1 MPHKQ
6 RHRIAKLRFSQMV
19 AEPGIME
26 NVAIMERGLLV
37 KTGPGRFFGKSMLA
51 LACCGGIMAF
61 GAGGASGQPQDAPP
75 PPPTQNSLNIPQD
88 VTLFGKSDPNIRK
101 ATAVINGEIITG
113 TDVDQRLALI
123 ITANGGKVGDEEKD
137 RLRLQVLRNLIDE
150 TLQIQEA
157 KANDITVDQAE
168 IEQSYARVAQNFGRN
183 PEQFDEFLRT
193 QGSSSASI
201 KRQIE
206 GELAWGRL
214 LRRNVQPFVNVGEEE
229 VQSIIDRLKAAK
241 GEDEYRIGE
250 IYLSATP
257 DNASQIQGNARNI
270 IQQIQQGGSFQA
282 YARQFSEASTAAVGG
297 DLGWVKLAQLPN
309 ELALAA
315 RDMQVGQIAGPVALP
330 GGFSILYVMDK
341 RKVLTSDP
349 RDALLSLKQLSV
361 VFPAGTTQA
370 QASTKASEFASATR
384 KIQGCGTA
392 NEIAAQ
398 IGADVVDNDQ
408 IRIRDLPLPLQ
419 DTLLNLQVGQASP
432 PFGSVKD
439 GVRVLV
445 LCGRDDPQDAGAPSF
460 EQIMAQLEDERV
472 NKRARIYLRDLR
484 RDAVIDYN

>member
-1 MPHKQ
+1 MKQGPHAS
-6 RHRIAKLRFSQMV
+6 RGLAKSVGKMV
-19 AEPGIME
+19 AI
-26 NVAIMERGLLV
+26 
-37 KTGPGRFFGKSMLA
+37 
-51 LACCGGIMAF
+51 LACGWSA
-61 GAGGASGQPQDAPP
+61 GAAAQSASSPAPA
-75 PPPTQNSLNIPQD
+75 NNLNIPSN
-88 VTLFGKSDPNIRK
+88 VTLFGKNDPNIRK
-101 ATAVINGEIITG
+101 ATAIVNGEIITG

-123 ITANGGKVGDEEKD
+123 ITANGGKVGEEEKE

-157 KANDITVDQAE
+157 KANDITVSRDEVDQA
-168 IEQSYARVAQNFGRN
+168 YARVAQNFGRS
-183 PEQFDEFLRT
+183 PQQFDDYLRQ
-193 QGSSSASI
+193 QGSSATSI

-206 GELAWGRL
+206 GETAWSRL

-229 VQSIIDRLKAAK
+229 VQSIIDRLKASK

-257 DNASQIQGNARNI
+257 ENAQQISSNAQNI
-270 IQQIQQGGSFQA
+270 IAQIQQGGSFAA

-297 DLGWVKLAQLPN
+297 DLGWVRLAQLPN
-309 ELALAA
+309 ELGLAA
-315 RDMQVGQIAGPVALP
+315 RDMQVGRIAGPIQLP
-330 GGFSILYVMDK
+330 GGFSILYLMDK
-341 RKVLTSDP
+341 RKVLTADP
-349 RDALLSLKQLSV
+349 RDALLSLKQISIT
-361 VFPAGTTQA
+361 FPEGTTQA
-370 QASTKASEFASATR
+370 QATARATEFATATR
-384 KIQGCGTA
+384 AIQGCGTA
-392 NEIAAQ
+392 NDVAAR

-419 DTLLNLQVGQASP
+419 ETMVNLQVGQGTP

-445 LCGRDDPQDAGAPSF
+445 LCGRDDAQDASTPSF
-460 EQIMAQLEDERV
+460 EQVMAQLEDDRV